1 MIFLSK
7 DGQDTY
13 INTLAASMGRK
24 PTATQ
29 DFVYEDSL
37 EPIVLRGI
45 LKHKIMQRCWNDG
58 RTFYYVDTGYF
69 GNEITAHNPHGWKL
83 WHRIVK
89 NNLQHHDLIARS
101 EHRWH
106 TYFSYKKFA
115 PWRRQGRSIMIAAPD
130 EKPCKF
136 YGIDRDQWI
145 ADTKQQI
152 AMYTDRPIVVRERAS
167 QRKQRTHVNT
177 LQQALVEQD
186 VFALVTF
193 NSVAATE
200 AIFNG
205 IPAFVLAPAN
215 AAAPVALQDLARI
228 ETPFYPDA
236 DLLTQWASH
245 LAYGQF
251 RVDEMRNGTVWQI
264 LQETV

>member
-1 MIFLSK
+1 
-7 DGQDTY
+7 
-13 INTLAASMGRK
+13 
-24 PTATQ
+24 
-29 DFVYEDSL
+29 
-37 EPIVLRGI
+37 
-45 LKHKIMQRCWNDG
+45 
-58 RTFYYVDTGYF
+58 
-69 GNEITAHNPHGWKL
+69 
-83 WHRIVK
+83 
-89 NNLQHHDLIARS
+89 
-101 EHRWH
+101 
-106 TYFSYKKFA
+106 
-115 PWRRQGRSIMIAAPD
+115 
-130 EKPCKF
+130 
-136 YGIDRDQWI
+136 
-145 ADTKQQI
+145 
-152 AMYTDRPIVVRERAS
+152 MYTDRPIVVRERAS